1 MKNKTLTKVVVSAIV
16 LSTLATVSVFAANTK
31 EIKAYL
37 NYDLKIKYDMQE
49 QNLFDAEGNRV
60 YPISY
65 NGTTYLPVRAI
76 GNLFDVNVDWDGDTY
91 SVLLGKTGEIVD
103 FIEDFAPSYKFNM
116 NGIYYYGH
124 YKSADAA
131 FHKIASIG
139 NQKYT
144 GYIMM
149 DISDFSE
156 DKVLASYDLGG
167 KYTTLQFDIISYSK
181 NDDSISI
188 VGDNDVVIKKIDMKN
203 GDVLKTVTVD
213 VTDMSQI
220 KFTSNKD
227 TAKSHEVYIVNAT
240 IQ

>member
-16 LSTLATVSVFAANTK
+16 LSTLATVSAFAANTK

-91 SVLLGKTGEIVD
+91 SVLLGKTGEVVD
-103 FIEDFAPSYKFNM
+103 FIESFGPSYKFNM
-116 NGIYYYGH
+116 NGIFYYGH
-124 YKSADAA
+124 YKSADAGYHQKA
-131 FHKIASIG
+131 TIG
-139 NQKYT
+139 SNEYK
-144 GYIMM
+144 GYIKM

-167 KYTTLQFDIISYSK
+167 KYKTLQFDIISYSTK
-181 NDDSISI
+181 DDSISI

>member
-16 LSTLATVSVFAANTK
+16 LSTLATVSAFAANTK

-103 FIEDFAPSYKFNM
+103 FIEDFAPSYILE
-116 NGIYYYGH
+116 GTYYYRH
-124 YKSADAA
+124 YKSADAGY
-131 FHKIASIG
+131 HQTASIG
-139 NQKYT
+139 NQKYK

-149 DISDFSE
+149 DISDFS
-156 DKVLASYDLGG
+156 DDRVLASYDLGG

-181 NDDSISI
+181 KDDSISI

-227 TAKSHEVYIVNAT
+227 TAKAHKVYIVNAT

>member
-16 LSTLATVSVFAANTK
+16 LSTLATVSAFAANTK

-103 FIEDFAPSYKFNM
+103 FIEDFAPSYKYSD
-116 NGIYYYGH
+116 GGSVYYAH
-124 YKSADAA
+124 YQTDSSGYHVAT
-131 FHKIASIG
+131 IG
-139 NQKYT
+139 NEKYQ
-144 GYIMM
+144 GYIYMKIM
-149 DISDFSE
+149 GFSN
-156 DKVLASYDLGG
+156 DKIFASYDLDG
-167 KYTTLQFDIISYSK
+167 KYKTLQFDIISK
-181 NDDSISI
+181 AKKDDSISI
-188 VGDNDVVIKKIDMKN
+188 LGDDDKVIKKIDLKN

-213 VTDMSQI
+213 VTGMSQI
-220 KFTSNKD
+220 KFMSNSD
-227 TAKSHEVYIVNAT
+227 TYGYVHEVYIVNAT

>member
-16 LSTLATVSVFAANTK
+16 LSTLATVSAFAANTK

-103 FIEDFAPSYKFNM
+103 FIESFGPSYKFNM
-116 NGIYYYGH
+116 NGIFYYGH
-124 YKSADAA
+124 YKSADGYHQKAT
-131 FHKIASIG
+131 IG
-139 NQKYT
+139 SNEYK
-144 GYIMM
+144 GYIKM

-167 KYTTLQFDIISYSK
+167 KYTTLQFDIISYSTK
-181 NDDSISI
+181 DDSISI

>member
-1 MKNKTLTKVVVSAIV
+1 MKKFIKATAAVLAVSA
-16 LSTLATVSVFAANTK
+16 LTAAGAYAAANTK

-91 SVLLGKTGEIVD
+91 SVLLGKTGEVVD
-103 FIEDFAPSYKFNM
+103 FIESFGPSYKFNSM
-116 NGIYYYGH
+116 NGISYYGH
-124 YKSADAA
+124 YKSTDAL
-131 FHKIASIG
+131 FHSKATIG
-139 NQKYT
+139 SNEYKS
-144 GYIMM
+144 YIKMV
-149 DISDFSE
+149 ISDFSE

-167 KYTTLQFDIISYSK
+167 KYTTLQFDIISYSTK
-181 NDDSISI
+181 DDSISI

>member
-1 MKNKTLTKVVVSAIV
+1 MKKFIKATAAVLAVSA
-16 LSTLATVSVFAANTK
+16 LTAAGAYAAANTK

-91 SVLLGKTGEIVD
+91 SVLLGKTGELVD
-103 FIEDFAPSYKFNM
+103 FIESFGPSYKFNM
-116 NGIYYYGH
+116 NGIFYYGH
-124 YKSADAA
+124 YKSANAGSHSKA
-131 FHKIASIG
+131 TIG
-139 NQKYT
+139 SNEYT
-144 GYIMM
+144 GYIKMK
-149 DISDFSE
+149 ISDFSE

-167 KYTTLQFDIISYSK
+167 KYTTLQFDIISDSK

-227 TAKSHEVYIVNAT
+227 TAKSHYVYIVNAT

>member
-16 LSTLATVSVFAANTK
+16 LSTLATVSAFAANTK

-103 FIEDFAPSYKFNM
+103 FIESFGPSYKFNM
-116 NGIYYYGH
+116 NGIFYYGH
-124 YKSADAA
+124 YKSADGYHQKAT
-131 FHKIASIG
+131 IG
-139 NQKYT
+139 SNEYT
-144 GYIMM
+144 GYIKMK
-149 DISDFSE
+149 ISDFSE

-167 KYTTLQFDIISYSK
+167 KYTTLQFDIISYSTK
-181 NDDSISI
+181 DDSISI